1 MRMDAV
7 VVVIIVAGGATPD
20 VIRNVSEIVLI
31 CVLIPVP
38 DLAQLTY
45 ILKQL

>member
-1 MRMDAV
+1 MDAV
-7 VVVIIVAGGATPD
+7 VVVIIVVGGVIPD
-20 VIRNVSEIVLI
+20 VIKNVSETVLI
-31 CVLIPVP
+31 CVLIHVP